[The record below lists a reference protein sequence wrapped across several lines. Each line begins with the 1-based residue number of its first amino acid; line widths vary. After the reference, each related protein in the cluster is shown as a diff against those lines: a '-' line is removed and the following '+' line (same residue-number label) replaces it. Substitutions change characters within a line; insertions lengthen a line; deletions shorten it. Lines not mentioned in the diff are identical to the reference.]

1 MRETPPIRAELAR
14 RGFLDTG
21 RAEGFL
27 ASPVFEGMD
36 PQVLLGDLSATAD
49 PDAALLNLLRLLE
62 APGGGAATALGAQRW
77 HSLLRVLGASQYF
90 ADLLVADTTL
100 LDALGGRPVDEHF
113 SVVYQRV
120 DDVVRPFTRQEH
132 ALGAAVVALRRHYR
146 RELLGIVVAD
156 LDAAAASPNGARDI
170 MPAVS
175 RAMANLAGATL
186 HGALVLARH
195 RHPEADPYPF
205 TIIAMGKT
213 GAEELNYISDVD
225 VIHVCEGDDEAAAV
239 AATTSLAT
247 TVMRIVS
254 EAGPEPPLWPLDAGL
269 RPEGKDG
276 PLVRTLDSH
285 VAYYRRWAH
294 TWEFQALLKARPV
307 AGDVDLGNRYVAAT
321 NPLVWSAVERENFVE
336 DSQAMRRRVEDH
348 VRARDAERQLKLGKG
363 GLRDVEFTVQL
374 LQLVHGRTDP
384 SLRVRGTLDAL
395 AALAAGGYVG
405 RDEARELGECYRFL
419 RALEHRIQLHRMRR
433 SHVVPSRKED
443 LRRLSRLL
451 GVEDVEREWVTTR
464 RRVRELHEAIF
475 YRPLL
480 PLTARLTPQDIALD
494 PGAALARLAA
504 IGYRDP
510 AGAMRHMA
518 VLTEGV
524 SRRSTIQRHLLPVML
539 GWFAEAP
546 DPDAGLLAFRKLS
559 EELGRT
565 HWYLKLLRDSGTA
578 GERLAHVLASSAYA
592 ADAMTRLPESVQWL
606 AHEDGLAP
614 RTRDALLRELDSM
627 LLRRDDQDEGAEA
640 ARYLRRREVTRAA
653 LGDVLDGVD
662 PARAAM
668 ITDAADVAVI
678 GALRVARHVARR
690 AAGLAEGAP
699 DPARFAIIAM
709 GRMGGREMAY
719 ASDADVMFVYEAA
732 GEEQPALEFAMK
744 LATGVRAVLTQ
755 PGPEPPLALD
765 ADLRPEGRRG
775 PLVRSLAAYAEYYD
789 RWVEPWECQALLR
802 ARPIAG
808 DEDLLARFTALIDP
822 VRYREGGLDAAALT
836 SLRRMKARVE
846 AERMPRGVPPN
857 RHLKLG
863 RGGLTDVEFTIQLLQ
878 LQLAHQHPALRTTRT
893 VAALEAAW
901 RAGALSAEDFVAL
914 RSAWEFASR
923 VRDAIMLVTGR
934 PQKSDVLPRVGR
946 DLSLVSRLLGY
957 PPGASLDFEEDYL
970 RAARHARRVVEA
982 VFFS

>member
-1 MRETPPIRAELAR
+1 MRDASPLRFELAR
-14 RGFLDTG
+14 RGFLDTA

-27 ASPVFEGMD
+27 ASPALAGLDVTA
-36 PQVLLGDLSATAD
+36 LLTDLARSAD

-62 APGGGAATALGAQRW
+62 AAPGARELPGERW
-77 HSLLRVLGASQYF
+77 QSLLRILGASQYF
-90 ADLLVADTTL
+90 ADLLVANPAL
-100 LDALGGRPVDEHF
+100 LAAVDSRPIDEHHA
-113 SVVYQRV
+113 VVYQRV
-120 DDVVRPFTRQEH
+120 DDVVRPFLRQPRS
-132 ALGAAVVALRRHYR
+132 LGAAVVALRRHYR

-156 LDAAAASPNGARDI
+156 LDTAAAGPDAARDV
-170 MPAVS
+170 MPAVA
-175 RAMANLAGATL
+175 RAMARLVGATL
-186 HGALVLARH
+186 HGALVLARDA
-195 RHPEADPYPF
+195 HPEADPHAF
-205 TIIAMGKT
+205 TVIAMGKT

-225 VIHVCEGDDEAAAV
+225 VIYVCDGAEEAAAV
-239 AATTSLAT
+239 AATTTLAT
-247 TVMRIVS
+247 TLMRIVS

-285 VAYYRRWAH
+285 LAYYRRWAR

-307 AGDVDLGNRYVAAT
+307 AGDTDLGDRYVAAT

-384 SLRVRGTLDAL
+384 SLRVRGTLEAL

-405 RDEARELGECYRFL
+405 RDEANELGECYRFL

-433 SHVVPSRKED
+433 SHVVPSRPED

-451 GVEDVEREWVTTR
+451 GVVDVEKEWLATR

-480 PLTARLTPQDIALD
+480 PLTARLSPRDIELE
-494 PGAALARLAA
+494 PEAALARLKA

-524 SRRSTIQRHLLPVML
+524 SRRSRIQRHLLPVML

-559 EELGRT
+559 EELGST

-578 GERLAHVLASSAYA
+578 GERLARVLASSAYA
-592 ADAMTRLPESVQWL
+592 ADAMARHPESVQWL
-606 AHEDGLAP
+606 DDDDGLAP
-614 RTRDALLRELDSM
+614 RPREALLRELDAM
-627 LLRRDDQDEGAEA
+627 LLRRDELDEGAGA
-640 ARYLRRREVTRAA
+640 ARYLRRREMTRAA

-662 PARAAM
+662 PARALM
-668 ITDAADVAVI
+668 ITDAADVALI
-678 GALRVARHVARR
+678 GALRVARHFARR
-690 AAGLAEGAP
+690 SAGLVEGEA
-699 DPARFAIIAM
+699 DPARFGIVAM
-709 GRMGGREMAY
+709 GRLGGREMAY
-719 ASDADVMFVYEAA
+719 ASDADVMFVYEPTGDDQA
-732 GEEQPALEFAMK
+732 GLEFATN
-744 LATGVRAVLTQ
+744 LATGVRTVLTKA
-755 PGPEPPLALD
+755 GSEPPLAVD

-775 PLVRSLAAYAEYYD
+775 PVVRSLASYTEYYE
-789 RWVEPWECQALLR
+789 RWAEPWEWQALLR
-802 ARPIAG
+802 ARPVAG
-808 DEDLLARFTALIDP
+808 DPELLERFEVLIDP
-822 VRYREGGLDAAALT
+822 IRYRPGGLTPEALT

-846 AERMPRGVPPN
+846 AERMPRGVPPT

-863 RGGLTDVEFTIQLLQ
+863 RGGLTDIEFTAQLLQ
-878 LQLAHQHPALRTTRT
+878 LQHAHANPELRTTQT
-893 VAALEAAW
+893 LAALDAAG
-901 RAGALSAEDFVAL
+901 RAGLLEPADLVSL
-914 RSAWEFASR
+914 RTAWAFASR

-934 PQKSDVLPRVGR
+934 PQKADVLPRVGR

-957 PPGASLDFEEDYL
+957 PPGASLDLEEDYL
-970 RAARHARRVVEA
+970 RAARRARRVVEA
-982 VFFS
+982 AFFS

>member
-1 MRETPPIRAELAR
+1 MARENSPLRFELAR
-14 RGFLDTG
+14 RGFLDTA

-27 ASPVFEGMD
+27 ASPAFAGMD
-36 PQVLLGDLSATAD
+36 PGSLLGDLAETAD

-62 APGGGAATALGAQRW
+62 VAGGDVRSLTEDRW
-77 HSLLRVLGASQYF
+77 RSLLRVLGSSQYF
-90 ADLLVADTTL
+90 ADLLVATPDL
-100 LDALGGRPVDEHF
+100 LAAVGRRPLDDHHT
-113 SVVYQRV
+113 VVYQRV
-120 DDVVRPFTRQEH
+120 EDAVRPFTRTEH
-132 ALGAAVVALRRHYR
+132 AFGDAVVALRRHYR

-156 LDAAAASPNGARDI
+156 LDAASTGPAGAV

-175 RAMANLAGATL
+175 RAIATLVGATL

-205 TIIAMGKT
+205 AIIAMGKT

-225 VIHVCEGDDEAAAV
+225 VIHVCDGDDEAAAV
-239 AATTSLAT
+239 AATTTLAT

-276 PLVRTLDSH
+276 PLVRTLASH
-285 VAYYRRWAH
+285 VAYYQRWAR

-307 AGDVDLGNRYVAAT
+307 AGDPDLGDRYVAAT
-321 NPLVWSAVERENFVE
+321 NPFVWSAVERENFVE

-405 RDEARELGECYRFL
+405 RDEAAELGECYRFL

-433 SHVVPSRKED
+433 SHVVPTRPED
-443 LRRLSRLL
+443 LRRLSRQL
-451 GVEDVEREWVTTR
+451 GVADVDREWAATR

-480 PLTARLTPQDIALD
+480 PLTARLSAKDIALEPD
-494 PGAALARLAA
+494 AALARLQA

-518 VLTEGV
+518 VLTDGV

-559 EELGRT
+559 EELGST

-592 ADAMTRLPESVQWL
+592 GDAMARLPESVQWL
-606 AHEDGLAP
+606 ADDDGLA
-614 RTRDALLRELDSM
+614 RRSREALLRELDAM

-640 ARYLRRREVTRAA
+640 ARYLRRREITRAA

-662 PARAAM
+662 PARTGM
-668 ITDAADVAVI
+668 ITDAADVALI
-678 GALRVARHVARR
+678 GALRVARHVARA
-690 AAGLAEGAP
+690 AAGLGDPDP
-699 DPARFAIIAM
+699 DPAHFGIVAL

-719 ASDADVMFVYEAA
+719 ASDADVMFVYEPTGDDQA
-732 GEEQPALEFAMK
+732 ALEFATR
-744 LATGVRAVLTQ
+744 LATGVRTVLTH
-755 PGPEPPLALD
+755 PGPEPPLAVD

-775 PLVRSLAAYAEYYD
+775 PLVRSLSSYREYYE

-802 ARPIAG
+802 ARPVAG
-808 DEDLLARFTALIDP
+808 DPGLLGRFMGLIDP
-822 VRYREGGLDAAALT
+822 VRYRSGGLTADALT

-863 RGGLTDVEFTIQLLQ
+863 RGGLTDIEFTAQLLQ
-878 LQLAHQHPALRTTRT
+878 LQHAHEFPDLRTTRT
-893 VAALEAAW
+893 IAALEAAH
-901 RAGALSAEDFVAL
+901 RAGVLSAVDLAAL
-914 RSAWEFASR
+914 RTAWLFASR
-923 VRDAIMLVTGR
+923 VRDAILLVTGR
-934 PQKSDVLPRVGR
+934 PQKADVLPRVGR

-970 RAARHARRVVEA
+970 RAARHARRVVES